1 MIMKNTLKFASLLLS
16 AAVLFSC
23 EETNPETEVENGD
36 GLIQDTESLVLASD
50 KNVIQSNGQD
60 AATLSVF
67 TADGADVTAE
77 STFYLITGYNS
88 KNEPQFEELKLTD
101 NKFTVTSTGEHKLMA
116 SYKALITESHL
127 SINAIDTTVPSAVED
142 PQPSNTSF
150 VHRTFLN
157 QYTGT
162 GCGYCPGMVR
172 VLRETLVDE
181 VADKAVLAAIH
192 SYNSSD
198 PAYLATPKASGYPFM
213 HVDMVQSFSYDAGSP
228 ALAALIN
235 ERIATPAL
243 VGISANPVYE
253 KDRLVVRVSVK
264 AAQTGNYNVGVW
276 FLQDNVYGMQT
287 DNLGITVGDD
297 SYNNHNNCVRLAD
310 SKYMGSFVGY
320 PLGEIKAGETAE
332 RTFLLNVN
340 KRWKLTNLDDLHFA
354 AFVTTIEGRGY
365 KVVNVVDCPYN
376 KPTPFDYTK

>member
-1 MIMKNTLKFASLLLS
+1 
-16 AAVLFSC
+16 
-23 EETNPETEVENGD
+23 
-36 GLIQDTESLVLASD
+36 
-50 KNVIQSNGQD
+50 
-60 AATLSVF
+60 
-67 TADGADVTAE
+67 
-77 STFYLITGYNS
+77 
-88 KNEPQFEELKLTD
+88 
-101 NKFTVTSTGEHKLMA
+101 
-116 SYKALITESHL
+116 
-127 SINAIDTTVPSAVED
+127 
-142 PQPSNTSF
+142 
-150 VHRTFLN
+150 
-157 QYTGT
+157 
-162 GCGYCPGMVR
+162 
-172 VLRETLVDE
+172 
-181 VADKAVLAAIH
+181 
-192 SYNSSD
+192 
-198 PAYLATPKASGYPFM
+198 M
-213 HVDMVQSFSYDAGSP
+213 HVDMVQSFNYDAGSP

-235 ERIATPAL
+235 ERTATPAL

-310 SKYMGSFVGY
+310 SEYMGSFVGY

-376 KPTPFDYTK
+376 EPTPFDYTK